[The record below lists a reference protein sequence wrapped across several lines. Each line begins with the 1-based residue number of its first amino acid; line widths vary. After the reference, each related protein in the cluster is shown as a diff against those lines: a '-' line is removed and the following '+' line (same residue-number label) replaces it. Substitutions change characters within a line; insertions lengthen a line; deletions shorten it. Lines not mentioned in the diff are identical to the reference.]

1 MGEILMTATIIY
13 GGKAALVN
21 STLVEGDNLWIS
33 DADLT
38 RATGWELKPQ
48 GACLG
53 DRCVPLPAGRESEF
67 VRPGLFNLSALARRL
82 GELFVHSEQHA
93 IWSFSDSPEEI
104 RDRLRSLEAPDFTL
118 PDLDGKP
125 HSLSDY
131 RGKKVLLMSWA
142 SW

>member
-1 MGEILMTATIIY
+1 MSATIIY
-13 GGKAALVN
+13 DDRAAVTVA
-21 STLVEGDNLWIS
+21 SATAEGDNLWLS
-33 DADLT
+33 TADLT

-53 DRCVPLPAGRESEF
+53 DRCVPLPASRTAEF
-67 VRPGLFNLSALARRL
+67 QRPGDRFNLAALARQI
-82 GELFVHSEQHA
+82 GQPFAADEGHA
-93 IWSFSDSPEEI
+93 VWSFAPTPEAI
-104 RDRLRSLEAPDFTL
+104 GGKLRTLEAPDFTL

-131 RGKKVLLMSWA
+131 RGRKVLLMSWA

>member
-1 MGEILMTATIIY
+1 MAATILY
-13 GGKAALVN
+13 GSITTVVDSARAEN
-21 STLVEGDNLWIS
+21 DNLWLS
-33 DADLT
+33 VDDLT

-53 DRCVPLPAGRESEF
+53 DRCVPVPAGREAEF
-67 VRPGLFNLSALARRL
+67 VRPSLFNLSALARHL
-82 GELFVHSEQHA
+82 GEPFVHDQRHSV
-93 IWSFSDSPEEI
+93 WSFSDAPDEVKS
-104 RDRLRSLEAPDFTL
+104 RLESIEAPDFTL